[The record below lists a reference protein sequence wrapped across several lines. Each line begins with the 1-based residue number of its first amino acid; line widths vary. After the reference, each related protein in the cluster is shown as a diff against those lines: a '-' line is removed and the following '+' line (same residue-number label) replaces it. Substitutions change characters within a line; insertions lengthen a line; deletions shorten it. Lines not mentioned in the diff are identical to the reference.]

1 MKSPLV
7 SVIIPLYNSRST
19 IERAVQS
26 VLRQTYPNIEVW
38 VVDDGS
44 DDDGLSLMEQLQDK
58 RIHCQRLPHR
68 NANVARNSV
77 QQQIRQT
84 SLLNN
89 LIHQPAHSIKEK
101 EWKGIVETVNHTHR
115 GEILGKCI

>member
-7 SVIIPLYNSRST
+7 SVVIPLYNSRST

-44 DDDGLSLMEQLQDK
+44 DDDGLSLMEQLLIANDCPTVMPTWHVTMASSIARGNTLRCWMRTTIGWK
-58 RIHCQRLPHR
+58 RI
-68 NANVARNSV
+68 
-77 QQQIRQT
+77 
-84 SLLNN
+84 
-89 LIHQPAHSIKEK
+89 
-101 EWKGIVETVNHTHR
+101 
-115 GEILGKCI
+115 